1 MKRLLFFISLL
12 WLVGFTE
19 PGSIY
24 DFNVVTPDGN
34 ELALNSFEGRKLMIV
49 VLPSTTTPAD
59 SAMLLQLDSLNKTYK
74 DSVTMIGIPSYED
87 GFTDDD
93 AGYLLDFYQTLL
105 GEGFVIAGGMH
116 TRKTE
121 GQAELFSYLTHAEQ
135 NGHFNE
141 DVTGV
146 GQKFF
151 ISSTGML
158 TGVSM
163 PEAAF
168 NEEIFQNM
176 TNN

>member
-1 MKRLLFFISLL
+1 MKRILFFISLL

-19 PGSIY
+19 PGSVY

-49 VLPSTTTPAD
+49 ILPSTTTPED
-59 SAMLLQLDSLNKTYK
+59 TAMLLQLNSLNETYK
-74 DSVTMIGIPSYED
+74 DSVTMIGVPSYED

-93 AGYLLDFYQTLL
+93 TAYLADFYKALL
-105 GEGFVIAGGMH
+105 GEGFVIAGGTH
-116 TRKTE
+116 THKTE
-121 GQAELFSYLTHAEQ
+121 GQSELFSYLTHAEQ
-135 NGHFNE
+135 NGHFDE
-141 DVTGV
+141 DVTGI

-151 ISSTGML
+151 INKSGML

-168 NEEIFQNM
+168 NEAIFQNM